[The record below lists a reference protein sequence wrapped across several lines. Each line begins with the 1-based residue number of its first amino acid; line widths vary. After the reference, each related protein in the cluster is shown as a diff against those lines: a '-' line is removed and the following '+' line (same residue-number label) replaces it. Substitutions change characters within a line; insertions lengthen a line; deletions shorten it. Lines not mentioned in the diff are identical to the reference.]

1 MIGEIFLRGVEFTQL
16 TLVTL
21 SLRVP
26 DTVGV
31 IRDVDLYGLQP
42 PADHGF
48 QEVFLPN

>member
-1 MIGEIFLRGVEFTQL
+1 MIGEIFLRGVEFTQI

-21 SLRVP
+21 RFRVP

-31 IRDVDLYGLQP
+31 IRDVDLDGLQSP
-42 PADHGF
+42 TDHGF